1 MPRPT
6 PNDRGSADLLLLAS
20 ILIGTLIGAR
30 FAVSVLD
37 VFDTVAAHV
46 TIYAAAVVAAV
57 TLWRRLVQPIRRA
70 MEILFGLDHRVAR
83 IEHRQ
88 VKIEKHLGLEPEPVA
103 ESEA

>member
-1 MPRPT
+1 MRS
-6 PNDRGSADLLLLAS
+6 DRGTADLILLAA
-20 ILIGTLIGAR
+20 ILAGTLIGAQ

-37 VFDTVAAHV
+37 AFDTVAAHL

-57 TLWRRLVQPIRRA
+57 TLWRRLVQPIHRG

-88 VKIEKHLGLEPEPVA
+88 IRIEEHLGLDPLPEDPGA
-103 ESEA
+103 